1 MNRVGGRGPALDK
14 REQKWEEWLARAA
27 EYRRTHGDLLVPRCY
42 VTRDGKKLGRWIE
55 RQRAA
60 YQGKGT
66 YRLDMDRIQRLES
79 LDMAWSLEIRTD
91 TDEWLRLA
99 REYRER
105 FGNLLVPKS
114 YMVRGVGLGEWI
126 SMQRKLYRQGK
137 LPEERRAQL
146 EQLDMVWKLT
156 KRTPW
161 MEWYARAETFY
172 REHGHLKI
180 PYHYET
186 QDGMKLGSWLSMQ
199 RDSYHNSW
207 ERWSQGKG
215 RKPLAQWQ
223 IERLNA
229 IGMVRRVNRPR
240 ARQELAPRAW
250 EEPAQAANLTP
261 LPQEAPALLA
271 GRHKA

>member
-1 MNRVGGRGPALDK
+1 
-14 REQKWEEWLARAA
+14 
-27 EYRRTHGDLLVPRCY
+27 
-42 VTRDGKKLGRWIE
+42 
-55 RQRAA
+55 
-60 YQGKGT
+60 
-66 YRLDMDRIQRLES
+66 
-79 LDMAWSLEIRTD
+79 
-91 TDEWLRLA
+91 
-99 REYRER
+99 
-105 FGNLLVPKS
+105 
-114 YMVRGVGLGEWI
+114 
-126 SMQRKLYRQGK
+126 
-137 LPEERRAQL
+137 
-146 EQLDMVWKLT
+146 
-156 KRTPW
+156 

-229 IGMVRRVNRPR
+229 IGMVWRVNRPR

-271 GRHKA
+271 GRPKA